1 MPSFRSGEVTEILE
15 SRPGLQRVLVD
26 LGSGP
31 ERAYALTQ
39 LTGDVAVGDRVV
51 VNVTAVELELGTG
64 GWHVVHWNL
73 ERDEWDPPASG
84 SGMKLRYTSLQVEVA
99 NAEPADSADLARMPV
114 VVAGLHS
121 QLAAIA
127 AAFKH
132 VRPDGRLVYVMTDGG
147 SLPIAISDLV
157 WKLRERD
164 LIDATVTCG
173 HAFGG
178 DHEAVSVP
186 CALAVARHA
195 ARADA
200 VVVAMGPGSAGTRTR
215 LGFSAIEVGP
225 VLDAV
230 HAMNGVPIA
239 ALRISFADPRP
250 RHRGVSHH
258 SITSL
263 TVATSSRVRVA
274 VPTVGG
280 EDEDQI
286 RADLARAGID
296 TRHDI
301 VDVVPVGILDLLAQR
316 DLYVESMGRPAAVDP
331 VLFESA
337 AAAGTIAAHAVP

>member
-73 ERDEWDPPASG
+73 ERTEWNPPAPG

-99 NAEPADSADLARMPV
+99 NAEPADSGDLVRMPV

-127 AAFKH
+127 VAFKH

-157 WKLRERD
+157 WKLRERH

-186 CALAVARHA
+186 GALAVARHA

-301 VDVVPVGILDLLAQR
+301 VDVVPVGILDLLGQR
-316 DLYVESMGRPAAVDP
+316 DLYVESMGRAAAVDP

-337 AAAGTIAAHAVP
+337 AAAGTIAAHAVT

>member
-1 MPSFRSGEVTEILE
+1 MPSFRTGAVTEILQ

-39 LTGDVAVGDRVV
+39 LTGTVAVGDRVV

-73 ERDEWDPPASG
+73 ERAEWDPPASG

-99 NAEPADSADLARMPV
+99 NAEPADSGDLVRMPV

-127 AAFKH
+127 VAFKH
-132 VRPDGRLVYVMTDGG
+132 VRPEGRLVYVMTDGG
-147 SLPIAISDLV
+147 ALPIAISELV
-157 WKLRERD
+157 WQLRERG

-186 CALAVARHA
+186 GALAVARHA

-239 ALRISFADPRP
+239 ALRVSFADPRP

-258 SITSL
+258 SITAL
-263 TVATSSRVRVA
+263 TVATSSRVQVA
-274 VPTVGG
+274 LAAVGG
-280 EDEDQI
+280 DEEEEI
-286 RADLARAGID
+286 RAGLAKAGID
-296 TRHDI
+296 TRHEI
-301 VDVVPVGILDLLAQR
+301 VDVRPVGVLDLLEQR
-316 DLYVESMGRPAAVDP
+316 DLHVESMGRPAAVDP

-337 AAAGTIAAHAVP
+337 AAAGTVAAHAVP